1 MGLLGRTNPVLK
13 EHLVKLGLLPETF
26 VQKWFAGLCIHHLP
40 YHLLFHFL
48 DRFFK
53 GGNQY
58 LFQFF
63 LAFFEQFEEDIM
75 HVASNAEANLLVRLE
90 SAPEERLRLAIEA
103 ASESRFVEAISAL
116 DVHKQR
122 CRAFEEHLSRR
133 MQSANEGMWQ
143 KRDDDI
149 TFS

>member
-1 MGLLGRTNPVLK
+1 MGLRQPIKDKLLQ
-13 EHLVKLGLLPETF
+13 LGLLPETF

-53 GGNQY
+53 EGNQY

-63 LAFFEQFEEDIM
+63 LAFFEEFEADIM

-90 SAPEERLRLAIEA
+90 SAAEERLRLACEA
-103 ASESRFVEAISAL
+103 ASEPRFVEVISAL
-116 DVHKQR
+116 D
-122 CRAFEEHLSRR
+122 
-133 MQSANEGMWQ
+133 
-143 KRDDDI
+143 
-149 TFS
+149 